1 MTDPSLNELK
11 QIASIE
17 NYKLILKGTPNSNY
31 IEYETKKDKDKNLSP
46 KEYFVMIK
54 PYLKDIINNHKTQF
68 REWKIRLTMII
79 NFISLKDSE
88 ETYTMHT
95 RSANMKIM
103 MGSETNNII
112 KELCKSLQKYQERLE
127 ESMRKSKFVFW

>member
-1 MTDPSLNELK
+1 
-11 QIASIE
+11 
-17 NYKLILKGTPNSNY
+17 
-31 IEYETKKDKDKNLSP
+31 
-46 KEYFVMIK
+46 MIK
-54 PYLKDIINNHKTQF
+54 PYLKDIINNNKNQF

-112 KELCKSLQKYQERLE
+112 KELFKSLQKYQERLE
-127 ESMRKSKFVFW
+127 ESMRKSKFVF

>member
-1 MTDPSLNELK
+1 
-11 QIASIE
+11 
-17 NYKLILKGTPNSNY
+17 
-31 IEYETKKDKDKNLSP
+31 
-46 KEYFVMIK
+46 MIK
-54 PYLKDIINNHKTQF
+54 PYLKDIINNNKNQF

-127 ESMRKSKFVFW
+127 ESMRKSKFVF

>member
-1 MTDPSLNELK
+1 
-11 QIASIE
+11 
-17 NYKLILKGTPNSNY
+17 
-31 IEYETKKDKDKNLSP
+31 
-46 KEYFVMIK
+46 MIK
-54 PYLKDIINNHKTQF
+54 PYLKDIINNNKTQF

-112 KELCKSLQKYQERLE
+112 KELFKSLQKYQERLE
-127 ESMRKSKFVFW
+127 ESMRKSKFVF

>member
-31 IEYETKKDKDKNLSP
+31 IEYETKKDKDKNLLP

-68 REWKIRLTMII
+68 REWKIRRTMII
-79 NFISLKDSE
+79 NFISPKDSE
-88 ETYTMHT
+88 ETCTMHT

-127 ESMRKSKFVFW
+127 ESMRKSKFVF

>member
-1 MTDPSLNELK
+1 
-11 QIASIE
+11 
-17 NYKLILKGTPNSNY
+17 
-31 IEYETKKDKDKNLSP
+31 
-46 KEYFVMIK
+46 MIK
-54 PYLKDIINNHKTQF
+54 PYLKDIINNNKTQF
-68 REWKIRLTMII
+68 REWKIRLTTII

-103 MGSETNNII
+103 MGTETNNII

-127 ESMRKSKFVFW
+127 ESMRKSKFVF

>member
-1 MTDPSLNELK
+1 
-11 QIASIE
+11 
-17 NYKLILKGTPNSNY
+17 
-31 IEYETKKDKDKNLSP
+31 
-46 KEYFVMIK
+46 MIK
-54 PYLKDIINNHKTQF
+54 PYLNDIINNHKTQF

-127 ESMRKSKFVFW
+127 ESMRKSKFVF

>member
-1 MTDPSLNELK
+1 
-11 QIASIE
+11 
-17 NYKLILKGTPNSNY
+17 
-31 IEYETKKDKDKNLSP
+31 
-46 KEYFVMIK
+46 MIK
-54 PYLKDIINNHKTQF
+54 PYLKDIINNNKTQF

-103 MGSETNNII
+103 MGSETNNIT

-127 ESMRKSKFVFW
+127 ESMRKSKFVF

>member
-88 ETYTMHT
+88 ETCTMHT

-127 ESMRKSKFVFW
+127 ESMRKSKFVF